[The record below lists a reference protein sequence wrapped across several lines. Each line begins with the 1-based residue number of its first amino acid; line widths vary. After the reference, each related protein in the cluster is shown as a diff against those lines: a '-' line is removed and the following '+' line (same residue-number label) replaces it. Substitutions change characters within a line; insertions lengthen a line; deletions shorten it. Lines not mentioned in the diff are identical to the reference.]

1 MTVEA
6 RRKNIIDKIKYV
18 NENWLLKSIEVLL
31 SDIKIEGANT
41 VDNQSIIPDYSY
53 YVGNIEDKV
62 DLDKIKQERPLKKID
77 IEEFEEMANSL
88 TWNQSI
94 EELLEDL
101 K

>member
-18 NENWLLKSIEVLL
+18 NENWLLKSIEMLL
-31 SDIKIEGANT
+31 SNVEIEDVNSSE
-41 VDNQSIIPDYSY
+41 NQLLSSDYSY
-53 YVGNIEDKV
+53 YVGNIEEKV
-62 DLDKIKQERPLKKID
+62 DLDKIKKERPLKKLD
-77 IEEFEEMANSL
+77 MEEFEEMANSL
-88 TWNQSI
+88 TWDQSI